1 MSHHSQVAA
10 GLHPIGGKQ
19 QKYPSRK
26 FVIQAKDFT
35 SAEQA
40 VPVRVIYGIAKVA
53 GSYITPIFGFRS
65 EAITQ
70 EISK

>member
-1 MSHHSQVAA
+1 MSQPQVAA
-10 GLHPIGGKQ
+10 GLQNIGGKS

-26 FVIQAKDFT
+26 FIIQAKDFT
-35 SAEQA
+35 SSEQA
-40 VPVRVIYGIAKVA
+40 VPIRVTFGICQVA
-53 GSYITPIFGFRS
+53 GAYITPIFGFRS